1 MDPCPFVRLIVESL
15 SLKIPSAAGPAGS
28 GVHPA
33 ATPCYAQIKLKKFP
47 SQTALVPLPLAAPS
61 ESPSAAG
68 FHLGPDALRTLSSV
82 ALKISV
88 FTGRTGRTCGI
99 TRGKPMG
106 SVRVR
111 VDLGQAQTRPAVC
124 QNGWLKLGG
133 DGAAAALH
141 VKVRSEPDPRFVF
154 QFGGEPEVSP
164 VVFQIQGNIR
174 QPVFSCKFSAD
185 RNNRSRSLPSDF
197 NASSSSSATRLGW
210 LRRTLSSDRDGPV
223 GPRKGWM
230 VTVHDLSGSAV
241 AAASMITPFVPSR
254 GSHRVSRSSPGAWLV
269 LRPSPFG
276 WEPWG
281 RLEAWRERGDA
292 LGYRFELAGSPVSE
306 GTISARKG
314 GRFCIGGGGSFGF
327 VMGSSVGGEGGA
339 GGPPGVEVGARHV
352 GEAALFVALSAAADL
367 SMEACRPFSGKLRRE
382 FGGDEHESFFA

>member
-28 GVHPA
+28 GVHPS

-61 ESPSAAG
+61 ESPFAAASAAA

-82 ALKISV
+82 ALKIAV

-99 TRGKPMG
+99 TRGKPVG

-111 VDLGQAQTRPAVC
+111 IDLGQAQMGPIVC

-133 DGAAAALH
+133 EGAAALH

-154 QFGGEPEVSP
+154 QFGGEPEMSP

-174 QPVFSCKFSAD
+174 QPVFSCKFSAG
-185 RNNRSRSLPSDF
+185 RNNRSR
-197 NASSSSSATRLGW
+197 RLSW
-210 LRRTLSSDRDGPV
+210 LRRTLSSDKDGPV

-230 VTVHDLSGSAV
+230 MTVHDLSGSAV

-254 GSHRVSRSSPGAWLV
+254 GSQRVSRSSPGAWLV
-269 LRPSPFG
+269 LRPSPSG
-276 WEPWG
+276 WKPWG

-292 LGYRFELAGSPVSE
+292 MGYRFELVGSSPVSE

-314 GRFCIGGGGSFGF
+314 GRFCIGGGGSLGF
-327 VMGSSVGGEGGA
+327 VMGSSVGGERGA
-339 GGPPGVEVGARHV
+339 SGPPGVEVGVRHV
-352 GEAALFVALSAAADL
+352 AEAALFVALSAAADL
-367 SMEACRPFSGKLRRE
+367 SVEACRPFSGKLRRE
-382 FGGDEHESFFA
+382 FGGEEHE